1 VKFFNGKVRDKKMQ
15 SNVKEFKTGYSTTLT
30 ISSMQKIVE
39 YAYKLK
45 MPKAEVG
52 RKIIEYFIEHNDVE
66 DLKE

>member
-1 VKFFNGKVRDKKMQ
+1 VKFFNGKKRDKKMQ

-66 DLKE
+66 DLQA